1 MGSLGLLARLE
12 AKPGKESDV
21 EQLLRGALPLAQAEG
36 GTQTWFAWRMG
47 PTTFGIFDTF
57 GDEDA
62 RQAHLSGEIAKALMA
77 KADELLA
84 RPPQI
89 DPIDILG
96 EKLPG

>member
-1 MGSLGLLARLE
+1 MGTRGLLARLE
-12 AKPGKESDV
+12 AKPGREGDV
-21 EQLLRGALPLAQAEG
+21 EQLLVGALPLAEAEI

-57 GDEDA
+57 ESEDG

-77 KADELLA
+77 NADELLA
-84 RPPQI
+84 QPPQI
-89 DPIDILG
+89 DPIDILA